1 MSLQVVYTYFMGVP
15 REKSLD
21 CWDAVSARHVDVSM
35 SGANL
40 EQQILFQQSI
50 LHRVVSLEWHQL
62 LCRRSMQLS
71 TINQR
76 HDSLITSKFK
86 MFWENNYLFISNI
99 VISIVFLY
107 SWEAQNRKGFKLELT
122 MKRSK
127 VVAII
132 IWYFHCNWSEKQQL
146 LSFFVWLIQ
155 LLVNR
160 FVLSQT
166 NRLTD

>member
-1 MSLQVVYTYFMGVP
+1 MCIHTSWGFP
-15 REKSLD
+15 EKSPLTAEMQ
-21 CWDAVSARHVDVSM
+21 CQHVMLMYPCLGQTWNSK
-35 SGANL
+35 
-40 EQQILFQQSI
+40 
-50 LHRVVSLEWHQL
+50 LHRVVSPSDTKL

-86 MFWENNYLFISNI
+86 MFWENLYISNI

-146 LSFFVWLIQ
+146 LCFFVWLIQ